1 MWVSFKPAKRV
12 WKCCCLSK
20 VLLSGVPVQS
30 LLIVFSACIKLRSSI
45 SIYKNNQ
52 SLFSKVSPCSSVLY
66 QSICPLTY
74 EWLMLTNAM
83 PSPTPLC
90 SFIKGLNSV
99 LYAYKR
105 DRISS
110 SRFRYSS
117 QDGRIVL
124 NLVQQYVVSYRRQ
137 RGQFTLLYCR
147 SSFFSQ
153 DMKE

>member
-30 LLIVFSACIKLRSSI
+30 LLIVFSACIRLRSSI
-45 SIYKNNQ
+45 YKKNQ

-74 EWLMLTNAM
+74 EWLMLTNAT
-83 PSPTPLC
+83 PSPTPFC

-137 RGQFTLLYCR
+137 RGLFTLL
-147 SSFFSQ
+147 SKFFL
-153 DMKE
+153 